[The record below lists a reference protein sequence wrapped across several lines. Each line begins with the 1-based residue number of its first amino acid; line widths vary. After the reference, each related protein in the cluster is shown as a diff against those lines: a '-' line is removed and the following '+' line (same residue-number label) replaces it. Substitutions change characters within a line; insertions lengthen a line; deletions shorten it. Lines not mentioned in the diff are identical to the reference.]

1 MDPNYSLQDVIRC
14 KLLKHLSP
22 PLYCELCHINLCK
35 TFAGEHLLD
44 ESQFHIIVPIKHR
57 QSIRKISCPEC
68 QNHTAKLVEHH
79 CKQCDVSVCV
89 QCFSS
94 KKHDTHD
101 VVDILKFLER
111 KNQTLQ
117 AHLEELGKV
126 IYPKYQEIAS
136 SFPVQRA
143 DLKRN
148 IENLILSI
156 NKRGEEWH
164 REIDNIISKLKSDIE
179 KTESQ
184 HLTDLKNQENE
195 INHAISE
202 IIQTIGELKTLKG
215 SNDVSLL
222 SKYKSRN
229 AEFRIFP
236 PKLSVSLPSFSSQ
249 RINTKQLSHQFGSLT
264 IFSITTEKRP
274 FTKSRKP
281 KQRIDL

>member
-1 MDPNYSLQDVIRC
+1 M
-14 KLLKHLSP
+14 
-22 PLYCELCHINLCK
+22 
-35 TFAGEHLLD
+35 
-44 ESQFHIIVPIKHR
+44 
-57 QSIRKISCPEC
+57 
-68 QNHTAKLVEHH
+68 
-79 CKQCDVSVCV
+79 
-89 QCFSS
+89 
-94 KKHDTHD
+94 
-101 VVDILKFLER
+101 
-111 KNQTLQ
+111 
-117 AHLEELGKV
+117 
-126 IYPKYQEIAS
+126 
-136 SFPVQRA
+136 
-143 DLKRN
+143 KRN

-164 REIDNIISKLKSDIE
+164 REIDNIISKLKSDFE

-184 HLTDLKNQENE
+184 HLTDLKNQEDD

-222 SKYKSRN
+222 SKSRN

-281 KQRIDL
+281 KERIDL